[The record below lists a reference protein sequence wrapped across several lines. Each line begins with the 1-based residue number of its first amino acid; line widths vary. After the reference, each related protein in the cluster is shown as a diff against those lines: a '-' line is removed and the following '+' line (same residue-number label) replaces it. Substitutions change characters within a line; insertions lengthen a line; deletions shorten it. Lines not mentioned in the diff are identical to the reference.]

1 MDNVLN
7 EIIKIENDAKK
18 IIDEAQ
24 TAKRDLDDYIAREAE
39 KIEEEYKNKN
49 EKLLSEEK
57 DKLIKEMDSELSK
70 LEKAHSQKL
79 EEFNN
84 DTVSKSK
91 KWSEE
96 IFKKLISDE

>member
-7 EIIKIENDAKK
+7 EIIKIENDAKR
-18 IIDEAQ
+18 IIEEADKE
-24 TAKRDLDDYIAREAE
+24 KRSLDDYIERERE
-39 KIEEEYKNKN
+39 KIEKEYAKKN
-49 EKLLSEEK
+49 ELRIAEEEEK
-57 DKLIKEMDSELSK
+57 LKSSYDTELSK

-84 DTVSKSK
+84 ATVSKSK

-96 IFKKLISDE
+96 IFKKLISEE